1 MPATFHSMSAPHR
14 KRLLVFSAVYFVVYF
29 IGAAVYFKER
39 VFLDGAYYFF
49 HVVQSQHFHV
59 EHQRFILAPSQLLAW
74 LGVRLHLPLQV
85 VLMLNSLNPVL
96 YFLVLFAVCF
106 YVLKDE
112 AACWTLL
119 FLGVCGVY
127 FLYFVPMYEVWYGGL
142 LLILFSSMMNRQFYQ
157 HPYQLAWL
165 GLVVLT
171 LLFSYPLM
179 IVGFAFFSIYHFLE
193 IRKVPF
199 KVVVFFIV
207 LVIGWLTWKTL
218 FISDYENGKI
228 SYPFSRIGITL
239 QENFTP
245 VSNIKSLFIFLIS
258 VYTESMVMLLAVVV
272 VLLLR
277 KAFGKA
283 VLILAFV
290 GGYILMI
297 NSTHSFP
304 WNHTNYFE
312 RMYLLLIPLCM
323 LPFIREIYIP
333 SRHKRVMEFLFVLV
347 ILYRGLLIELHA
359 IVYSDRIERIEEFI
373 EIAQQQG
380 GSKFFVN
387 ADEYPGDRALNEWSF
402 PMETILFSS
411 MKPGMQTVAISLKS
425 DLEAREVDTLLNGQ
439 SFHLR
444 LNEVFDDD
452 WLNQQYFH
460 LQHGAYVPLQKLK

>member
-1 MPATFHSMSAPHR
+1 MIAPHR
-14 KRLLVFSAVYFVVYF
+14 KRLLAFSAVYFVVYF

-39 VFLDGAYYFF
+39 IFLDGAYYFF
-49 HVVQSQHFHV
+49 HVVQSQQFHV
-59 EHQRFILAPSQLLAW
+59 EHQRFILVPSQLLTW
-74 LGVRLHLPLQV
+74 LGVRLHLPLQL

-96 YFLVLFAVCF
+96 YFLLLFGVCF

-112 AACWTLL
+112 AGCWTLL

-127 FLYFVPMYEVWYGGL
+127 FLYFVPMYEVWYGAL
-142 LLILFSSMMNRQFYQ
+142 LLVIFSSMMNRQFYQ
-157 HPYQLAWL
+157 YPYQLVWL

-179 IVGFAFFSIYHFLE
+179 IIGFLFFTLYHFLE
-193 IRKVPF
+193 IRKIPVR
-199 KVVVFFIV
+199 VAVFFIV
-207 LVIGWLTWKTL
+207 LVFGWLTWKTL

-245 VSNIKSLFIFLIS
+245 ISNIKALFVFLFT
-258 VYTESMVMLLAVVV
+258 VYTESMVMLLIVVV
-272 VLLLR
+272 MLLLR
-277 KAFGKA
+277 KAYDKVF
-283 VLILAFV
+283 LILAFS
-290 GGYILMI
+290 GGYILLI
-297 NSTHSFP
+297 NITHNFP

-312 RMYLLLIPLCM
+312 RMYLLLIPLGM
-323 LPFIREIYIP
+323 IPFLREIYIP
-333 SRHKRVMEFLFVLV
+333 SRHKRVMEILFVLI

-359 IVYSDRIERIEEFI
+359 IVYSDRMERIEEFI
-373 EIAQQQG
+373 EMAHQQG
-380 GSKFFVN
+380 GSKFSVN

-411 MKPGMQTVAISLKS
+411 MENGNQTVAISLKS

-439 SFHLR
+439 NFHLR
-444 LNEVFDDD
+444 LNEVFNDD

-460 LQHGAYVPLQKLK
+460 LQHGSYVPLQKLK